1 MKVAHS
7 VDVEQPVPRAPVFF
21 VHSPRGEF
29 QRPSN
34 FSIFPTG
41 PQGRCSYTGFTHRV
55 TDASNPP
62 QCGLFQ
68 PQGITSRRA
77 SFTGRHFR
85 GHP

>member
-1 MKVAHS
+1 MTAGLS
-7 VDVEQPVPRAPVFF
+7 VDIEQPAPRAPVFF
-21 VHSPRGEF
+21 RPYGTGWF
-29 QRPSN
+29 QSRVN

-41 PQGRCSYTGFTHRV
+41 PQNGDSYTGFTHRV
-55 TDASNPP
+55 IDASNPP
-62 QCGLFQ
+62 QCGHFQ